1 MIKVFNSNLLAGL
14 YLAWMFLVVIGIK
27 IFWSYIWKRKEIKE
41 VKDAY
46 LYEFAFPKA
55 VFVSA
60 FFPILLTVPSLYF
73 LITSKL
79 TEETVYVL
87 AINIISVWIFFT
99 AGLLRKMSSP
109 HFTKCLMLIGA
120 EILLGLYIFI
130 W

>member
-27 IFWSYIWKRKEIKE
+27 IFWSYIWSYIWKRKEIKK
-41 VKDAY
+41 VKNAY

-87 AINIISVWIFFT
+87 AINIISVWIF
-99 AGLLRKMSSP
+99 LRQV
-109 HFTKCLMLIGA
+109 
-120 EILLGLYIFI
+120 Y
-130 W
+130 